1 MLTAQA
7 PDQWGGWYW
16 AHCPHSDCYWVYRA
30 PALLDAQAALSH
42 HQAEAHR

>member
-16 AHCPHSDCYWVYRA
+16 AYCPHPECNWVHRA
-30 PALLDAQAALSH
+30 ATLLDAQAALSH
-42 HQAEAHR
+42 HRAETHR

>member
-16 AHCPHSDCYWVYRA
+16 AHCPHPECNWVHRA
-30 PALLDAQAALSH
+30 ATLLDAKAALSH
-42 HQAEAHR
+42 HRAEAHR